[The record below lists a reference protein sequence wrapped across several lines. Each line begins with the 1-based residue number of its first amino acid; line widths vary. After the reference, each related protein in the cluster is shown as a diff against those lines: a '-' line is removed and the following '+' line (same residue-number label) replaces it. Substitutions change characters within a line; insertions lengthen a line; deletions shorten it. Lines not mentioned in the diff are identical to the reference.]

1 MQKKWYEVLKQKCF
15 LPNKFM
21 RRILLISLVL
31 VTILPLYVILVTHP
45 SFTQL
50 LIESTKDD
58 AVRVAKFLTSVSRSE
73 KEELTKETLNS
84 DLFKNIDTL
93 IDDFELANLKV
104 FSKSGKI
111 IFSTDPR
118 DSHNEHQERDFE
130 SVLTKGEIYAK
141 VVQKGSFS
149 SEGQETLADVVETY
163 IPIINEGKILGALE
177 IYYDIT
183 KRKERLDYLLK
194 RSGALVFTIAFGLFI
209 VIVATLFQENKSIIA
224 RQQAEAALLEAHA
237 ELEHRVEERTAEL
250 VQVNEQLKEEIGE
263 RQKTKVEL
271 QQQLLFLQQLMD
283 AIPNPIYHK
292 DAEGIYLGCNSALEE
307 FLGLSKHEI
316 VGKAVYDLAPKEWAD
331 IHRESD
337 LALLKEPGHRAY
349 ETMIEAADGKMH
361 DIVVHKAT
369 YKEISGAAAGLVGVV
384 TDITDLKQKEEALRA
399 SENKLQV
406 LSSHS
411 EALP

>member
-271 QQQLLFLQQLMD
+271 QQQLQ
-283 AIPNPIYHK
+283 I
-292 DAEGIYLGCNSALEE
+292 
-307 FLGLSKHEI
+307 LSI
-316 VGKAVYDLAPKEWAD
+316 
-331 IHRESD
+331 IRMQ
-337 LALLKEPGHRAY
+337 RAY
-349 ETMIEAADGKMH
+349 IWD
-361 DIVVHKAT
+361 AT
-369 YKEISGAAAGLVGVV
+369 QPWRNFWVYQSMKLSVKLSMTWHPRSGLTYTGSRIS
-384 TDITDLKQKEEALRA
+384 
-399 SENKLQV
+399 
-406 LSSHS
+406 HY
-411 EALP
+411 

>member
-263 RQKTKVEL
+263 RQKTK
-271 QQQLLFLQQLMD
+271 
-283 AIPNPIYHK
+283 AK
-292 DAEGIYLGCNSALEE
+292 SYLS
-307 FLGLSKHEI
+307 
-316 VGKAVYDLAPKEWAD
+316 
-331 IHRESD
+331 
-337 LALLKEPGHRAY
+337 
-349 ETMIEAADGKMH
+349 
-361 DIVVHKAT
+361 
-369 YKEISGAAAGLVGVV
+369 
-384 TDITDLKQKEEALRA
+384 
-399 SENKLQV
+399 
-406 LSSHS
+406 
-411 EALP
+411 